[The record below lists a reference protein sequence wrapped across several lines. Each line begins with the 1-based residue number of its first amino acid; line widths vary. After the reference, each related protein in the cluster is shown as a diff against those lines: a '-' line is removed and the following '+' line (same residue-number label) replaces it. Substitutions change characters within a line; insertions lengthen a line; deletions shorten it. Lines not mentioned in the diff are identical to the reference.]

1 MLSKMMLSVDDRN
14 KVVASSR
21 LLRCQLTFSCVCRSV
36 VIGVHK
42 SSFHWCRCENNHSI
56 QPWISPHAKTSA
68 NHQGVSLIT
77 SPSNRIQHSVTSVY
91 YCDGG
96 QTVQTSTQSIT
107 SYWAFFSSSLHPEF
121 LFIRYDKNNNIL

>member
-1 MLSKMMLSVDDRN
+1 MLSKMMFSVDDRN
-14 KVVASSR
+14 KVIASSQ

-56 QPWISPHAKTSA
+56 QPWISLHAKTSA

-77 SPSNRIQHSVTSVY
+77 SQDSAFSHQCSLLWQWSNSPDLNPVHYKLLGVLQK
-91 YCDGG
+91 
-96 QTVQTSTQSIT
+96 QIT
-107 SYWAFFSSSLHPEF
+107 SRISFYQIWHE
-121 LFIRYDKNNNIL
+121 